1 MADVLQN
8 AISSLD
14 TIRQNTFAQAITYVR
29 DSTQITGVLATPQQ
43 QEFATDNM
51 DGTVTVL
58 RMTAWIITIDDLS
71 DLGTPPHRG
80 DKIQHTLGAVTHQF
94 EVLPPGG
101 GPVYEEADPYQQCWK
116 VFTKYIG
123 TT

>member
-1 MADVLQN
+1 VLQN

-14 TIRQNTFAQAITYVR
+14 TIRQNTFAQSITYVR
-29 DSTQITGVLATPQQ
+29 DSTSITGVLATPQQ

-71 DLGTPPHRG
+71 ELGTPPHRG
-80 DKIQHTLGAVTHQF
+80 DKIQHTLGSVTHQF

-101 GPVYEEADPYQQCWK
+101 GLVYEEADPYQQCWK
-116 VFTKYIG
+116 IFTKYIG